1 MIRMF
6 IGFTLLLALFLL
18 PLTELLIDFQKT
30 LGLPPGGMIL
40 GLIIAAVA
48 VIIFLKVFRIR
59 DRFYT
64 PLPGMHLMTF
74 VAAVLIGII
83 LIGAVA
89 LSSPGSAKNPL
100 LFLMVVAMALEP
112 IRLAAEVLLTIGVFQ
127 VLANLLPSPS
137 WKDYQ

>member
-1 MIRMF
+1 MF

-18 PLTELLIDFQKT
+18 PPTELLVDLQRA
-30 LGLPPGGMIL
+30 LGLPPGGIVL
-40 GLIIAAVA
+40 ALIIAAVA
-48 VIIFLKVFRIR
+48 VIVFFKVFRIR

-74 VAAVLIGII
+74 AAAVHIVII
-83 LIGAVA
+83 LIGVVA
-89 LSSPGSAKNPL
+89 LLSAGSAKNFL
-100 LFLMVVAMALEP
+100 LILMVVAMGLEP